1 MKFAICNEIF
11 EGWDM
16 ERAMSFIKE
25 VGYDAIEIAPFT
37 VNKDVRNISQEERH
51 KIKSLA
57 EKVGIEISGIHWVL
71 VKTEGLHLTHPD
83 SSIRKKT
90 SDYFV
95 ELVKLCS
102 DIGGKYIINGSPK
115 QRDVLD
121 GVSYEQAWKWG
132 TESFKAPVQLAEELG
147 ITICFEPL
155 APSET
160 NFINTASEAVS
171 FASQF
176 QSEAMST
183 ILDVKAMSSESL
195 SIPEIIQNTGKKFSY
210 FHANDANLKGPG
222 FGDVDF
228 VPIAKALREVDY
240 DGFVSVEVFKFEE
253 GPEAIATQSF
263 EYLKKSFTQ

>member
-11 EGWDM
+11 ENWEM
-16 ERAMSFIKE
+16 ERAMSFIRE

-37 VNKDVRNISQEERH
+37 VNKNVRNISQEERQN
-51 KIKSLA
+51 IKDLA
-57 EKVGIEISGIHWVL
+57 KKTGIEISGIHWVL

-83 SSIRKKT
+83 SSIRQT
-90 SDYFV
+90 TTEYFI
-95 ELVKLCS
+95 ELVKFCR

-121 GVSYEQAWKWG
+121 GVTYQQAWEWG
-132 TESFKAPVQLAEELG
+132 TESFKAPVKLAEECG
-147 ITICFEPL
+147 ITICLEPL

-160 NFINTASEAVS
+160 NFINTAEEAVK

-195 SIPEIIQNTGKKFSY
+195 SIPEIIKNTGKNFSY

-228 VPIAKALREVDY
+228 VPIAKALIDVEY

-253 GPEAIATQSF
+253 GPEAIATQSL
-263 EYLKKSFTQ
+263 EYLKKSFSS